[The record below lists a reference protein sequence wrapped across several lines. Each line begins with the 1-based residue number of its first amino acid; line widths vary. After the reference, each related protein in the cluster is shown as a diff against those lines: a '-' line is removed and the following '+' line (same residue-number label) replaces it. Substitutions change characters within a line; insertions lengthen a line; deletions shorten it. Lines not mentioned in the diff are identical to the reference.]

1 MSALA
6 VAVLIKVNTDQR
18 LQKTDSGNNLA
29 YYGAE
34 AGMEKIM
41 ADLDDV
47 YAQIA
52 APNWCDITSVQA
64 LYPAVTDLGVTYSQ
78 YQVTIPNPPGPPA
91 GCSNPPQ
98 RVQTISKGPNAGL
111 MALVV
116 PLTLQVTADRPS
128 GEQVSLNRSIEVA
141 EIPVFQFG
149 FFSETDLAFFPAT
162 DTDLSGRIQTNHNLY
177 MMPSGT
183 LTFHGQLRA
192 AGDAIRDEMPNG
204 ISASSQGR
212 TGNVMIPTTPGGC
225 DGSAPPSSIC
235 RNLKQSSPNEG
246 SSSGGPTLANCA
258 PGAATSL
265 CNGTANAGW
274 QTTSPSTYHSMILSG
289 STGAKP
295 LTLAFVKPGVGP
307 IEIIRRPLPDE
318 SATSS
323 LGESRL
329 YNEAQIRILLS
340 DDPAELP
347 FSTGFSGATDPQNI
361 RLANVNRNGIDYSNG
376 VPVSSDGGQK
386 TFFAEGTSTNSLSS
400 SVKEYDWVAPTTIPS
415 AYATMPASTP
425 QAPTYDSGTPTKW
438 NLLDGYVRVE
448 VRASDGSFIP
458 VTQEWLEYGFA
469 RRANFPGA
477 SSGNVCSN
485 STEACHPNAILIL
498 QQQADRNGDGTATR
512 DSDSVKEL
520 LKDTTTNS
528 YVRGPMTR
536 TNWYPLNFYDSRE
549 GEWRSPGNINGTAS
563 VRSGGTGASPTCYVN
578 GVLSAVEIDV
588 ANLRRWLQG
597 TGAYSSGHG
606 TQVESVTQNGYV
618 LYFSDRRGMLPN
630 PNATPTA
637 DIKNGEYGFEDT
649 VNNTTAGTPN
659 GVHDFGENVNG
670 SVDGSGN
677 PTLDTWGKMNIGYG
691 FGLSG
696 GGLQNP
702 GQLVSCVGANSSSGL
717 PHPAARKNW
726 VSGARHAVRLVH
738 GSLGNVPTKSDGT
751 GGFTVASENPAYVM
765 GDYNANSAA
774 SDLGYGSAHAA
785 AAVIADAVTLLSNS
799 FSDLATWW
807 NPACA
812 EDSSTCGST
821 ASNRRSAATTSYRMA
836 IASGKNM
843 NYPYPSYSNPDED
856 AGLDGGAHNF
866 LRYLEDWYNT
876 NSISHYLGSMVSL
889 YYSMYATGTFKCC
902 GMAVYDWP
910 NNPSVGT
917 PTQCQSTPSKC
928 PGRDYRF
935 DSDFLD
941 LTKMPPGTPTFRD
954 VVNVGFQQVF

>member
-6 VAVLIKVNTDQR
+6 VAVLIKVNTEQR

-47 YAQIA
+47 YARKA
-52 APNWCDITSVQA
+52 APNWCDIASVQT
-64 LYPAVTDLGVTYSQ
+64 LYPALADIGVTYSQ
-78 YQVTIPNPPGPPA
+78 YRITILPDPPGPPTTCTA
-91 GCSNPPQ
+91 PPQ
-98 RVQTISKGPNAGL
+98 RVQTISQGPSAGL

-116 PLTLQVTADRPS
+116 PLTLRVAADRPS
-128 GEQVSLNRSIEVA
+128 GEQVSLTRNIEVA
-141 EIPVFQFG
+141 EVPVFQFG

-162 DTDLSGRIQTNHNLY
+162 ETDLSGRVQTNHNLY
-177 MMPSGT
+177 MTPSDT

-192 AGDAIRDEMPNG
+192 AGDVVRDEMPNG

-212 TGNVMIPTTPGGC
+212 TGNVMIPTAPNGC
-225 DGSAPPSSIC
+225 EGTSPPAC

-246 SSSGGPTLANCA
+246 SSAGGPILANCA

-265 CNGTANAGW
+265 CNGTAISGW
-274 QTTSPSTYHSMILSG
+274 QTVSPSTYHSMILSG
-289 STGAKP
+289 STGAKA
-295 LTLAFVKPGVGP
+295 LTMAFVKPGVGP
-307 IEIIRRPLPDE
+307 IEIIRRPLSGE
-318 SATSS
+318 SATSL

-329 YNEAQIRILLS
+329 YNEAQIRVLLS

-347 FSTGFSGATDPQNI
+347 ATLGFAGATDPQNI
-361 RLANVNRNGIDYSNG
+361 RLANVKTNANAPDYSNG
-376 VPVSSDGGQK
+376 VPVPGG
-386 TFFAEGTSTNSLSS
+386 TGNTYFAEGTTGTTTTANLLGG
-400 SVKEYDWVAPTTIPS
+400 SVYEYDWAAPAAIPS

-425 QAPTYDSGTPTKW
+425 QAPTYASGTPTKW
-438 NLLDGYVRVE
+438 NLLDGYLRVE
-448 VRASDGSFIP
+448 VRKSDGTFLP
-458 VTQEWLEYGFA
+458 VTKEWLELGFA

-477 SSGNVCSN
+477 SAGNVCSN
-485 STEACHPNAILIL
+485 GTETCHPNAILIL

-520 LKDTTTNS
+520 LKDATANS
-528 YVRGPMTR
+528 YVRGTATR
-536 TNWYPLNFYDSRE
+536 TNWYPLNFYDARE

-563 VRSGGTGASPTCYVN
+563 VRTGGSITSPTCYVN
-578 GVLSAVEIDV
+578 GVMNSVEIDV
-588 ANLRRWLQG
+588 ANLRRWLLG
-597 TGAYSSGHG
+597 TIGANG
-606 TQVESVTQNGYV
+606 TQTESVSQNGYV

-637 DIKNGEYGFEDT
+637 NLKNGEYGFEDT
-649 VNNTTAGTPN
+649 VNNTNVGTPN
-659 GVHDFGENVNG
+659 GALDAGEDVNG
-670 SVDGSGN
+670 SG
-677 PTLDTWGKMNIGYG
+677 TLDTWGKMNIGYG

-696 GGLQNP
+696 SGLQNP
-702 GQLVSCVGANSSSGL
+702 GQLISCVGTNSSSGL

-726 VSGARHAVRLVH
+726 VSGARHSVRLVH
-738 GSLGNVPTKSDGT
+738 GSLGNVPTKSDGR
-751 GGFTVASENPAYVM
+751 GGFTLASENPAYVL

-774 SDLGYGSAHAA
+774 SDLGYGSSHAA
-785 AAVIADAVTLLSNS
+785 SAVIADTVTLLSNS
-799 FSDLATWW
+799 FSDLATLW

-812 EDSSTCGST
+812 EDSSACGST
-821 ASNRRSAATTSYRMA
+821 AAYRRSAATTSYRMA
-836 IASGKNM
+836 IAAGKSM
-843 NYPYPSYSNPDED
+843 NYPYPGYSTPDED

-876 NSISHYLGSMVSL
+876 NSMSHYLGSMVSL

-910 NNPSVGT
+910 YNPSASPSSCT
-917 PTQCQSTPSKC
+917 TTPSHC